1 MSCVHWR
8 TRFKVSSFKLWY
20 VVSSIKINHVLLNL
34 FKIAINRDSY
44 KSLRRTFKSLH
55 LLKSSSKTTKNFN
68 CQSWIKLQ
76 GLQKL
81 QRLQSIEVSWAASS
95 EVLKKLSPQIFEDEK
110 QTSTTIFRRWKTYIK
125 SIQRIHK
132 EWEVSNK
139 CIGIDSS

>member
-1 MSCVHWR
+1 MNIQESITSAYNNHVNNISMLKLKLWLIKLCHVSIG

-20 VVSSIKINHVLLNL
+20 VVLSIKINHVLLNL

-81 QRLQSIEVSWAASS
+81 QRLQSIEVSWTASS

-110 QTSTTIFRRWKTYIK
+110 RT
-125 SIQRIHK
+125 
-132 EWEVSNK
+132 
-139 CIGIDSS
+139 